1 MRAPKCEVEMKRI
14 GQRVRIL
21 GGLVEFVG
29 KTGEIVA
36 KEGDLY
42 RVYVD
47 EPVDVAG
54 IGRIRDD
61 LWEGS
66 ALKTLMPLVP
76 TDTNDE

>member
-1 MRAPKCEVEMKRI
+1 MKRI

>member
-1 MRAPKCEVEMKRI
+1 MKRI

-66 ALKTLMPLVP
+66 ALETLMPLVP

>member
-1 MRAPKCEVEMKRI
+1 MKRI

-21 GGLVEFVG
+21 GGLLEFIG
-29 KTGEIVA
+29 KTGEIVG
-36 KEGDLY
+36 KEGNLY
-42 RVYVD
+42 RVYLD

-54 IGRIRDD
+54 IGRVRDD
-61 LWEGS
+61 LWERS